1 MDEGDGGSALNL
13 PSRAPELTATVHD
26 GLDADQHCL
35 RRSEPMHAQGR
46 RWDSVPR
53 GGGLSRPI
61 LGALRAAGDGGRG
74 LSIALGVQQR

>member
-46 RWDSVPR
+46 RWLEEAVKVPLQR
-53 GGGLSRPI
+53 LRPGGEK
-61 LGALRAAGDGGRG
+61 
-74 LSIALGVQQR
+74 